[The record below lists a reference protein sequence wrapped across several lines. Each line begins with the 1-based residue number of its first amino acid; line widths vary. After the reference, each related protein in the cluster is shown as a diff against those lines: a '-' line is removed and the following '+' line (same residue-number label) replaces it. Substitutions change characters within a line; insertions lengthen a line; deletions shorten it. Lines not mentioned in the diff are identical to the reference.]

1 LETKKIFEVEESLR
15 GALEALPAIL
25 LSNPS
30 NPSLQQLVEAR
41 KILAP
46 TGYQLVVELHEKG
59 RRKRRTASADNWTP
73 DSGEILI
80 SFRKDD
86 SPRQMSDHPG
96 ERALPTIRTPQG
108 RTDASPLQ
116 PEAATVRPQSSSASP
131 YASSPEPQEKELC
144 RALEE
149 VERQGRAF
157 IALRWFRE
165 NVLPATGFTWAA
177 DAAQRQSVLTSA
189 IAKGLITTSR
199 IPNPRSSFPTTA
211 IRLNR
216 ASPTPHHQGQRYSPV
231 QIQGNSLS
239 STILRD
245 RGTY

>member
-1 LETKKIFEVEESLR
+1 METKKIFQVEESVR

-25 LSNPS
+25 RSNPS
-30 NPSLQQLVEAR
+30 NPFLQQLAEAR
-41 KILAP
+41 DILAP
-46 TGYQLVVELHEKG
+46 TGYQPVVELHEKG

-73 DSGEILI
+73 ESGEVLI

-86 SPRQMSDHPG
+86 SPRQMSSHPG
-96 ERALPTIRTPQG
+96 ENPAPTVRTPHG
-108 RTDASPLQ
+108 RTDAPASP
-116 PEAATVRPQSSSASP
+116 PEAATVRAQSSSASA

-165 NVLPATGFTWAA
+165 NVLPATGFAWAA
-177 DAAQRQSVLTSA
+177 DPAQRQSVLSSA

-216 ASPTPHHQGQRYSPV
+216 ASPTPQHQGRRYSPL
-231 QIQGNSLS
+231 QIQGESLS